1 MIATMKIQ
9 IMKKI
14 KLKFWTYLIIPF
26 SLLLAPSELII
37 KGDYSGE
44 DPIFIESSQKL
55 TYENLPPAQKEVYN
69 QLGPLFQ
76 KIYINVLNE
85 EERQRVLLYVKR
97 GVSPFE
103 AIQVILRAEERKYFK
118 QREKKSLS
126 PSQRTESNTLDNKSL
141 Y

>member
-1 MIATMKIQ
+1 
-9 IMKKI
+9 MKKI
-14 KLKFWTYLIIPF
+14 KFKFWTYLIIPF
-26 SLLLAPSELII
+26 SLLLAQSEPII

-55 TYENLPPAQKEVYN
+55 NYENLPPAQKEVYN

-76 KIYINVLNE
+76 KIYLFAFND
-85 EERQRVLLYVKR
+85 EERQRVVLYVKK

-103 AIQVILRAEERKYFK
+103 AIQVILRTEERKYLK
-118 QREKKSLS
+118 KKEKKTLS
-126 PSQRTESNTLDNKSL
+126 PSQRVESNSLDNRSL